1 MTQHSTVTD
10 LLAPHIQMIGDTP
23 LTAGISVVS
32 TTTAEGATITST
44 SRFGG
49 GGEVES
55 QCTYNDGAVTDAG
68 FGEDVNNALLLI
80 VDGLTAAIKSTDSTG
95 VTQ

>member
-23 LTAGISVVS
+23 LTAGVSVVS

-49 GGEVES
+49 GTVES

-68 FGEDVNNALLLI
+68 FGVDANNALLAI
-80 VDGLTAAIKSTDSTG
+80 ADGLTAAIKATDNTG
-95 VTQ
+95 SN

>member
-1 MTQHSTVTD
+1 MTQHTTVTD

-23 LTAGISVVS
+23 LTAGVSVVS

-49 GGEVES
+49 GVVES
-55 QCTYNDGAVTDAG
+55 QCTYNDGDLTEAE
-68 FGEDVNNALLLI
+68 FGVNANNALLAI
-80 VDGLTAAIKSTDSTG
+80 ADDLTAAIKATHDKGSN
-95 VTQ
+95 

>member
-1 MTQHSTVTD
+1 MSQPTTVND

-23 LTAGISVVS
+23 LATGVSVVS

-49 GGEVES
+49 GVVES
-55 QCTYNDGAVTDAG
+55 QCTYNDGAVTESSFGVDA
-68 FGEDVNNALLLI
+68 NNALLAI
-80 VDGLTAAIKSTDSTG
+80 ADSLTAAIKATHDKGSN
-95 VTQ
+95 

>member
-1 MTQHSTVTD
+1 MTQHTSVTD

-23 LTAGISVVS
+23 LTVGVSVVS

-49 GGEVES
+49 GVVES
-55 QCTYNDGAVTDAG
+55 QCTYNDGAVTESSFGVDA
-68 FGEDVNNALLLI
+68 NNALLAI
-80 VDGLTAAIKSTDSTG
+80 ADSLTAAIKATHDKGSN
-95 VTQ
+95 

>member
-1 MTQHSTVTD
+1 MTQHTTVTD

-23 LTAGISVVS
+23 LTAGVSVVS

-49 GGEVES
+49 GVVES
-55 QCTYNDGAVTDAG
+55 QCTYNDGDLTEAG
-68 FGEDVNNALLLI
+68 FGVNAHNALLAI
-80 VDGLTAAIKSTDSTG
+80 ADDLTAAIKATHDKGSN
-95 VTQ
+95 

>member
-1 MTQHSTVTD
+1 MSQPTTVND

-23 LTAGISVVS
+23 LTSGVSVVS

-49 GGEVES
+49 GVVES
-55 QCTYNDGAVTDAG
+55 QCTYNNGDLTEAE
-68 FGEDVNNALLLI
+68 FGVNANNALLAI
-80 VDGLTAAIKSTDSTG
+80 ADDLTAAIKATHDKGSN
-95 VTQ
+95 

>member
-1 MTQHSTVTD
+1 MSQPTTVND

-23 LTAGISVVS
+23 LVAGVSVVS

-49 GGEVES
+49 GVVES
-55 QCTYNDGAVTDAG
+55 QCTYNDGAITESG
-68 FGEDVNNALLLI
+68 FGVDANNALLAI
-80 VDGLTAAIKSTDSTG
+80 ADDLTAAIKATHDKGSN
-95 VTQ
+95 

>member
-23 LTAGISVVS
+23 LTAGVSVVS

-49 GGEVES
+49 GVVES
-55 QCTYNDGAVTDAG
+55 QCTYNNGDLTEASFGVDA
-68 FGEDVNNALLLI
+68 NNALLAI
-80 VDGLTAAIKSTDSTG
+80 ADDLTAAIKATHDKGSN
-95 VTQ
+95 